1 MQSLTK
7 NTTLCIRF
15 KRKMKA
21 IPIYTLTLFF
31 FINQSVAAPEDFSG
45 TFSGNDKGMVTNC
58 TNTSFN
64 GAFNSLWTVTHEVK
78 GNTYTGKGSNGD
90 GSFTVEGEISD
101 NTAKQ
106 KIKGV
111 NKWGKAWSGVS
122 NLVIEKGEL
131 KVSTQG
137 SLPMLGCDFTSEV
150 VAVKKY

>member
-1 MQSLTK
+1 MKTITI
-7 NTTLCIRF
+7 NTISICIL
-15 KRKMKA
+15 M
-21 IPIYTLTLFF
+21 PFF
-31 FINQSVAAPEDFSG
+31 YINQPLAAPEDFSG
-45 TFSGNDKGMVTNC
+45 TFSGTDKGMVTNC

-90 GSFTVEGEISD
+90 GNFTVEGEISD

-106 KIKGV
+106 TIKGV
-111 NKWGKAWSGVS
+111 NKWGKSWSGES

-131 KVSTQG
+131 KVNTQG

-150 VAVKKY
+150 VAVKK

>member
-1 MQSLTK
+1 MQSLTI
-7 NTTLCIRF
+7 NTTLGVHF
-15 KRKMKA
+15 KIKINA
-21 IPIYTLTLFF
+21 ILICTIFPFF
-31 FINQSVAAPEDFSG
+31 SVNQAVAAPEDFSG

-64 GAFNSLWTVTHEVK
+64 GAFNSLWTVTHQVK

-106 KIKGV
+106 TIKGV
-111 NKWGKAWSGVS
+111 NKWGKAWSGES

-150 VAVKKY
+150 VAVKK